1 MRRCASKL
9 RSNDGIQA
17 LEHLLGALWMLL
29 TLAEGQQAKAVLG
42 VGGKGV
48 RLVVQLIQQAFT
60 PAVGGTEIATSSST
74 TGAVQSPSDSIFEC
88 EARTCKLQQLAVL
101 VMWGFCA
108 GGTHCR
114 QLALRAG
121 LVSALIQC
129 MRIEIPS
136 KQGKSRTSDDTGP
149 LALRYEAA
157 RL

>member
-74 TGAVQSPSDSIFEC
+74 TGAVLTIGP
-88 EARTCKLQQLAVL
+88 QQICLKTFFASHAAI
-101 VMWGFCA
+101 C
-108 GGTHCR
+108 HS
-114 QLALRAG
+114 RANVQQVAS
-121 LVSALIQC
+121 LESTSYA
-129 MRIEIPS
+129 S
-136 KQGKSRTSDDTGP
+136 KASTQKP
-149 LALRYEAA
+149 
-157 RL
+157 